1 MFNATTR
8 DAVLISGFQRT
19 SELHRCETN
28 ERLKRQEL
36 LEKLT
41 NTLILESGLR
51 WRKFLLMIFIP
62 AVIVSANE
70 KNPLGESHLG

>member
-8 DAVLISGFQRT
+8 DAVLIPGFQRT

-28 ERLKRQEL
+28 ERLKRQQL